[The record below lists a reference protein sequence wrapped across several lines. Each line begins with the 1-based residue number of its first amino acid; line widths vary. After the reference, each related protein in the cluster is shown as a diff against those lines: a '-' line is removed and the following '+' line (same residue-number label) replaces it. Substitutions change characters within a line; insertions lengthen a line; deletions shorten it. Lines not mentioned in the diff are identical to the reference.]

1 MKPNDWLVD
10 ETYIAERVKFE
21 DMEYFHTLTDF
32 IHKQLR
38 IWPIPVITT
47 WDPKGHKIWFTVG
60 ISNKWEF
67 KVDVNFST
75 HDFMRLV
82 EQSLRKLF
90 PQFKITETSE
100 RNPTAEEVER
110 LLTQGRVDS
119 VDDAFNYKVKESK
132 VDVGMIERV
141 YLLDDQFRL
150 NRNGKRAMYISTQP
164 LSQFLR
170 TFRTLR
176 RDDEKRAFIIAMSK
190 FISEVKDR
198 DVEIKY
204 EGEMLINFFKINRI
218 DLGGVELKIGQDPLK
233 GFWKNYIIHFPSEEV
248 RKQCLL
254 LIDYGK
260 TTTKN

>member
-21 DMEYFHTLTDF
+21 NMEYFRTLTDF

-38 IWPIPVITT
+38 IWPVPVITS
-47 WDPKGHKIWFTVG
+47 WDPKGGKIWFTVG
-60 ISNKWEF
+60 MNNKWEF
-67 KVDVNFST
+67 KVDVNYST

-90 PQFKITETSE
+90 PQFRVTDKTT
-100 RNPTAEEVER
+100 RAPNAQEVER
-110 LLTQGRVDS
+110 LLTSNKVAS
-119 VDDAFNYKVKESK
+119 ADDAFNYKIIDTQ
-132 VDVGMIERV
+132 VDEGMIERV

-150 NRNGKRAMYISTQP
+150 IRNGKRGMYISTTP

-170 TFRTLR
+170 TFRTIK
-176 RDDEKRAFIIAMSK
+176 RDDEKRAFISAMSK

-204 EGEMLINFFKINRI
+204 EGEMLINFFKVNRV
-218 DLGGVELKIGQDPLK
+218 DLQGIEMKIGQDPLK
-233 GFWKNYIIHFPSEEV
+233 GFWKNFIIHFPNEEV
-248 RKQCLL
+248 RDKCQL